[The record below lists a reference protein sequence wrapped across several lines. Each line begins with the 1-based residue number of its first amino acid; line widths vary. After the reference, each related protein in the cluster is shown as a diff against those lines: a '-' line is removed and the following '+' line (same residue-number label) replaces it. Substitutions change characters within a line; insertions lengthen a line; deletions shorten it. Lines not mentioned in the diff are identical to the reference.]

1 MRVAS
6 AACALA
12 LAAPAASFITP
23 VQQLRSPAFSQ
34 STRASQPKMS
44 AIADTWQQYLDLLD
58 SAPLL
63 TKSITAGLLFPAADV
78 LAQLIEQKQKRDKAD
93 ESTALLR

>member
-1 MRVAS
+1 
-6 AACALA
+6 
-12 LAAPAASFITP
+12 
-23 VQQLRSPAFSQ
+23 
-34 STRASQPKMS
+34 MS